1 MCSTGSAWT
10 LLQAG
15 CPIRRSP
22 DQSLLAA
29 TRGLSQQRY
38 VLHRLLVPRHPP
50 CALSSL
56 TFLSSLDV
64 EDQNAAPPGC
74 GCAACTRDI
83 ARLVK
88 MRRHARE
95 VSMAPRR
102 LIHGGKVRGTAR
114 PQAGGGAAFA
124 FRLAAEESCLEKTTA
139 GGDGRARTG
148 DPLLAKQVLS
158 QLSYIPGCRVVGL
171 SGFEPETSRL
181 SAVRSHQLS

>member
-1 MCSTGSAWT
+1 MCSTGSAWA
-10 LLQAG
+10 LPQAG

-22 DQSLLAA
+22 DQRLLAA

-38 VLHRLLVPRHPP
+38 VLHRPLVPRHPP

-56 TFLSSLDV
+56 TFLSSLDN
-64 EDQNAAPPGC
+64 ERSIRTPRDRNRGARRD
-74 GCAACTRDI
+74 TRDI

-88 MRRHARE
+88 MRRHARGSSTASRRHILMGRFG
-95 VSMAPRR
+95 VTAAPD
-102 LIHGGKVRGTAR
+102 G
-114 PQAGGGAAFA
+114 
-124 FRLAAEESCLEKTTA
+124 AEENSRTRRDDVA
-139 GGDGRARTG
+139 GGDGQARTA

-158 QLSYIPGCRVVGL
+158 QLSYIPEGPDVGL